1 MADADA
7 GESESEASTEE
18 GNHPSEPPSP
28 ADVPYYSAEYCARRA
43 TLDAMHML
51 TMPVQ
56 ERDVEREGEEGAAL
70 LAEEQ
75 PAWSL
80 WLWHETACMSM
91 DVCSDCHRLVA
102 VEAMHTRP
110 TWTEGMRKGCCQPA
124 CFVGPCYWC
133 GQPTGAGFECG
144 DRWHRMAHGC
154 CLMRHGRV

>member
-1 MADADA
+1 MWKSGKSVNTVPSLARTGLHSVA
-7 GESESEASTEE
+7 SEDPGT
-18 GNHPSEPPSP
+18 GGSP
-28 ADVPYYSAEYCARRA
+28 QTKEKDRTKPATRETNTLEKIPTTKLGSARFVSKN
-43 TLDAMHML
+43 LS
-51 TMPVQ
+51 
-56 ERDVEREGEEGAAL
+56 GAAL

-144 DRWHRMAHGC
+144 DR
-154 CLMRHGRV
+154 